1 MRIERRDSP
10 ADRARK
16 LASDIDAAA
25 SAQGMEGRVC
35 GETCNVKCPQCGS
48 TACQC
53 ECSPDCPAAPRM
65 LSAEPDQYPIE
76 PGITPLVYEMKRLGL
91 FRPCWSCEGHLRP
104 DRSLWKL
111 PSVWFY
117 CESTVHVRLLSQG
130 LSNLKTAREL
140 SAPWHVAVTFSD
152 ADNPETTF
160 ALEPSRAGTDKL
172 SLPALQKDA
181 GVIARAL
188 NRMMNDEGRTL
199 QREAG
204 KILERSR

>member
-16 LASDIDAAA
+16 LASDIAQAAMA
-25 SAQGMEGRVC
+25 SGVDGRVC
-35 GETCNVKCPQCGS
+35 GESCTLKCSQCGA

-53 ECSPDCPAAPRM
+53 DCSADCADAPRA
-65 LSAEPDQYPIE
+65 LSPEPDQFPIE
-76 PGITPLVYEMKRLGL
+76 PGIMPRVFEMKRLGL
-91 FRPCWSCEGHLRP
+91 FTPCWSCEGHLRP

-117 CESTVHVRLLSQG
+117 CDSLVHVRLLSQG
-130 LSNLKTAREL
+130 LSHLRAARAL
-140 SAPWHVAVTFSD
+140 SVPWQVAVTFSD
-152 ADNPETTF
+152 SDNPETTF
-160 ALEPSRAGTDKL
+160 ALEPSRSGDGEL

-188 NRMMNDEGRTL
+188 NKMMNDEARTL

-204 KILERSR
+204 KVLERSR

>member
-16 LASDIDAAA
+16 LASDIAQAAKA
-25 SAQGMEGRVC
+25 SGVEGRVC
-35 GETCNVKCPQCGS
+35 GPGCTFKCSQCGA

-53 ECSPDCPAAPRM
+53 DCSPDCAEAPRA
-65 LSAEPDQYPIE
+65 LSAEPDHYPIE
-76 PGITPLVYEMKRLGL
+76 PAIVPLVFEMKRLGL

-104 DRSLWKL
+104 DGSLWKL

-117 CESTVHVRLLSQG
+117 CSSQVHVRLLSQG
-130 LSNLKTAREL
+130 LSHLKAAREL

-152 ADNPETTF
+152 PDNPETTF
-160 ALEPSRAGTDKL
+160 ALEPSRSGDGEL
-172 SLPALQKDA
+172 SLPALRKDA
-181 GVIARAL
+181 GVIARGL
-188 NRMMNDEGRTL
+188 NKMMNDEARTL

-204 KILERSR
+204 KSLERSR

>member
-1 MRIERRDSP
+1 MRIERRDSLDDH
-10 ADRARK
+10 AQK
-16 LASDIDAAA
+16 LASDIAEAAFA
-25 SAQGMEGRVC
+25 NGIEGRVC
-35 GETCNVKCPQCGS
+35 SESCTVKCPQCGS

-53 ECSPDCPAAPRM
+53 ECSPDCPDASSM
-65 LSAEPDQYPIE
+65 LSAEPDQYPVE
-76 PGITPLVYEMKRLGL
+76 PGITPLVFEMKRLGL
-91 FRPCWSCEGHLRP
+91 FTPCWSCEGHLRP
-104 DRSLWKL
+104 DRSLWKM

-117 CESTVHVRLLSQG
+117 CDSMVHVRLLSQG
-130 LSNLKTAREL
+130 LSNLRTARAL

-160 ALEPSRAGTDKL
+160 ALEPSRAGDEKL

-188 NRMMNDEGRTL
+188 NKMMNEEGRTL

-204 KILERSR
+204 KVLERSS